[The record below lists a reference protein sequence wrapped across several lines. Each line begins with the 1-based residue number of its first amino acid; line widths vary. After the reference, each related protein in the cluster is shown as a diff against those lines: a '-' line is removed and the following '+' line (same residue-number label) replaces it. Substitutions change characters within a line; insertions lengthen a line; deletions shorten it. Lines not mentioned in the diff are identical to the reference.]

1 MKRNVGYMTNPYK
14 IEKAADI
21 KTLLVVM
28 GLSDDQSIS
37 SCVKKNRMA
46 LINISSMAFMVFE
59 NNKNYFD
66 HKAGSLQ

>member
-1 MKRNVGYMTNPYK
+1 MKRNVRYISNPYE

-21 KTLLVVM
+21 KMLLVVM
-28 GLSDDQSIS
+28 GLSDGQSNS

-46 LINISSMAFMVFE
+46 LINISSVAFMVFE

-66 HKAGSLQ
+66 HKAGVI